1 MRVVSAK
8 TFSLCISPD
17 RNAWASCDQMERE
30 KNETAKNN
38 SQKNI
43 LIISNIY
50 RYNFMNK
57 WRNVASLILY
67 QVSCH

>member
-8 TFSLCISPD
+8 KFSALCISPD
-17 RNAWASCDQMERE
+17 RNAWASYDQRGLGRSPSTSLKPSHEM
-30 KNETAKNN
+30 AKNN

-57 WRNVASLILY
+57 MV
-67 QVSCH
+67 